1 MWIKKGE
8 IIVETL
14 TGREYVIEDVAEPLE
29 HITERWIGFRNL
41 RTRRLYTA
49 EESQILR
56 DFGPKTSQ

>member
-1 MWIKKGE
+1 MWIKTGE

-14 TGREYVIEDVAEPLE
+14 TGREYVIEEVTEPLG

-41 RTRRLYTA
+41 RTRNLYAA